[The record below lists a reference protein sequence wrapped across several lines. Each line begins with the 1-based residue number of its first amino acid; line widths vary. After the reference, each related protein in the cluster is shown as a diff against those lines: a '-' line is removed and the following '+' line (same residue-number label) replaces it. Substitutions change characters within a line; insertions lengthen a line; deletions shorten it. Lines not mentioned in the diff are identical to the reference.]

1 VKRNF
6 AAVLVCICVF
16 SFRSAAQ
23 VDRPCWT
30 ATDAANWA
38 QELTEKSPRSEL
50 QDVLSYLTIGT
61 ERCRD
66 EKVKADAWYFRGL
79 LEKHLGGNAQLAD
92 RYISRGRDGG
102 SRPAIENQPLF
113 GNKRDNSKPATAR
126 PVREKWAVVVGI
138 GQFQSSAIPSL
149 RYTGKDARDFAKVLT
164 DPEVGRFK
172 PENVQTLTDKDATL
186 VNIRKAIGSIRDKA
200 QADDLVML
208 YISSHG
214 SPRTIDPRGISYVL
228 VHDSDITGADTIYA
242 TGLAMTEIVNTLNR
256 DIRAERLILVLDTCF
271 SGAAAPGAKALI
283 PVSAVGLDSFS
294 GAFSQFQAAGWAA
307 LAASKG
313 DQKSWESEELQQGYF
328 TYYLIEALKESHGA
342 ATVQELYTTVQGKV
356 SGRVRQDKGQ
366 EQTPVMSSGSEGSKL
381 VLGVKAS

>member
-1 VKRNF
+1 VRKNF
-6 AAVLVCICVF
+6 AAILAICLF
-16 SFRSAAQ
+16 SFVSAAQ

-38 QELTEKSPRSEL
+38 QELTEKTPRSEL
-50 QDVLSYLTIGT
+50 QDVLNYLAIGT

-66 EKVKADAWYFRGL
+66 EKAKADAWYFRGL
-79 LEKHLGGNAQLAD
+79 LERHLGGNAQLAD

-102 SRPAIENQPLF
+102 SRPALENQPLF
-113 GNKRDNSKPATAR
+113 GNKRDNSKPATG

-138 GQFQSSAIPSL
+138 GQFQSSVIPSL
-149 RYTGKDARDFAKVLT
+149 RYTGKDAREFAKALT
-164 DPEVGRFK
+164 DPEIGRFK

-200 QADDLVML
+200 QAEDLVML

-228 VHDSDITGADTIYA
+228 VHDSDISGADTIYA

-256 DIRAERLILVLDTCF
+256 DIRAQRLILVLDTCF
-271 SGAAAPGAKALI
+271 SGAAAPGAKALV
-283 PVSAVGLDSFS
+283 PVTAAGLDSFS

-342 ATVQELYTTVQGKV
+342 ATVQELYTAVQSKV
-356 SGRVRQDKGQ
+356 SARVRQDKGQ
-366 EQTPVMSSGSEGSKL
+366 EQTPVMSSGSDGSKL
-381 VLGVKAS
+381 VPGVKTS

>member
-1 VKRNF
+1 MPRSWWISSMTPRTPTLMSAPTDWSVSARRRFLRTSSRRCENAPADSKDKQGGRVRKNF
-6 AAVLVCICVF
+6 AAILAICLF
-16 SFRSAAQ
+16 SFVSAAQ

-38 QELTEKSPRSEL
+38 QELTEKTPRSEL
-50 QDVLSYLTIGT
+50 QDVLNYLAIGT

-66 EKVKADAWYFRGL
+66 EKAKADAWYFRGL
-79 LEKHLGGNAQLAD
+79 LERHLGGNAQLAD

-138 GQFQSSAIPSL
+138 GQFQSSAIPAL

-200 QADDLVML
+200 
-208 YISSHG
+208 
-214 SPRTIDPRGISYVL
+214 
-228 VHDSDITGADTIYA
+228 
-242 TGLAMTEIVNTLNR
+242 
-256 DIRAERLILVLDTCF
+256 
-271 SGAAAPGAKALI
+271 
-283 PVSAVGLDSFS
+283 
-294 GAFSQFQAAGWAA
+294 
-307 LAASKG
+307 
-313 DQKSWESEELQQGYF
+313 
-328 TYYLIEALKESHGA
+328 
-342 ATVQELYTTVQGKV
+342 
-356 SGRVRQDKGQ
+356 
-366 EQTPVMSSGSEGSKL
+366 
-381 VLGVKAS
+381 